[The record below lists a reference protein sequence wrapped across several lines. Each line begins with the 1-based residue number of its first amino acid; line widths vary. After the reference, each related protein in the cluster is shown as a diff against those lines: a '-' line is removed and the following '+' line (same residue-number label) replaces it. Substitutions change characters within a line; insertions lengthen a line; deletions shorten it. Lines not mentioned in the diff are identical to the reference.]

1 MAVTRATL
9 PDEIYKRIKDL
20 ILDGGLMPGEMVTI
34 QGLSSAFGVS
44 AMPVREA
51 LQRLTGERALT
62 VVSGRSIGVP
72 ELDPGRFADMSRV
85 RIELESMAAAW
96 ATGRLTAGDLKQL
109 ATYVK
114 AMDRAN
120 ADGDTRAY
128 VRANHTFHF
137 AIYSAAGS
145 EALLSIIE
153 GLWLRVSPYF
163 HLLHQSGNYAESN
176 LEHRLILDA
185 LSRNKPAEVA
195 KHLQRD
201 IEAAAEVLQELLAT
215 APRQHFLVAASD

>member
-1 MAVTRATL
+1 MAVARATL
-9 PDEIYKRIKDL
+9 PDEIYKRIKEL

-72 ELDPGRFADMSRV
+72 ELDPGRFADLSRV
-85 RIELESMAAAW
+85 RMELESTAAAW
-96 ATGRLTAGDLKQL
+96 ACGRLSPAALNQL
-109 ATYVK
+109 AVLVE
-114 AMDRAN
+114 AMDQAT
-120 ADGDTRAY
+120 AKGDTRNY
-128 VRANHTFHF
+128 VRANHMFHF

-153 GLWLRVSPYF
+153 GLWLQVSPYF

-176 LEHRLILDA
+176 HQHRLILDG
-185 LSRNKPAEVA
+185 LSRNKPAAVA
-195 KHLQRD
+195 EHLKRD
-201 IEAAAEVLQELLAT
+201 IGAAKAVLLALLSQTGQREPDVT
-215 APRQHFLVAASD
+215 AVD